1 MQADSTAKTGRYK
14 RVAMQKQGDTG
25 GYPIAM
31 QKQEDKAGIHTT
43 AGRFWRVSIQQ
54 QAGSH

>member
-43 AGRFWRVSIQQ
+43 AGR
-54 QAGSH
+54 